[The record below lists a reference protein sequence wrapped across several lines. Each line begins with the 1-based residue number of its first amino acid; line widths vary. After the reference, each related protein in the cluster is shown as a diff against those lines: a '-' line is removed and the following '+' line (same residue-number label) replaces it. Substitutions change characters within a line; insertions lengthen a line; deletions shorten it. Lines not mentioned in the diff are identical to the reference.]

1 MNNNFYE
8 LKDDLKG
15 VWSDGVLNDVFSGYL
30 DPNDLLKNEKDI
42 KEVTEALEIIRKYVE
57 TLDYSD
63 KIEKA

>member
-1 MNNNFYE
+1 MKNGFYE
-8 LKDDLKG
+8 LKDDLNG

>member
-1 MNNNFYE
+1 MNDLYE
-8 LKDDLKG
+8 LKDDLNG
-15 VWSDGVLNDVFSGYL
+15 VWSDGILNDAFNGYL

-57 TLDYSD
+57 TLEYSD

>member
-8 LKDDLKG
+8 LKDDLNG
-15 VWSDGVLNDVFSGYL
+15 MWSDGILNDVFDGYL
-30 DPNDLLKNEKDI
+30 NPNDLLKNEKDI